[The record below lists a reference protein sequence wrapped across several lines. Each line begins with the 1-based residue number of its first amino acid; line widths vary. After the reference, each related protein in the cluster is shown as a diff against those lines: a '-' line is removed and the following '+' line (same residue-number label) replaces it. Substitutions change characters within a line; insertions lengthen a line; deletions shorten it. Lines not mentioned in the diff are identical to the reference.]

1 MVKEV
6 SKALASGNNVIGF
19 LVWYDCENAHVTPTS
34 LNNLFVKHSMPQDSK
49 GKFLDLPEA
58 IKPKNAFQ
66 KACRLAMAKDDSSNT
81 TRTTRTKLIVDG
93 MGKIVYGVV
102 DMDVNER
109 SESIEPDFSDRVWM
123 DKGNNTVQ
131 YDKGHPTSKKV
142 KLIFDTLCGEYTT
155 RDISRMIVDAM
166 DRMAALSLRKAGVV
180 YFVPVANEKQLIALQ
195 GVVNDIGQCNMQIFA
210 LGDDSVGGKFANK
223 SGVTAAAKS
232 HVNSKIE
239 EMKADIA
246 SLKDSMVEG
255 TLKGQSA
262 KNSIDVRMA
271 RFHELKSKCQILA
284 DALKMKAEDLEGDLN
299 SVETLIHEELEAA
312 AEPEA
317 EVA

>member
-1 MVKEV
+1 MVKEMQK
-6 SKALASGNNVIGF
+6 SLASGNSVIGF
-19 LVWYDCENAHVTPTS
+19 LVWYDCENAHITPTN
-34 LNNLFVKHSMPQDSK
+34 LENLFSKHSMPQDSK

-66 KACRLAMAKDDSSNT
+66 KACRLAMVKDSSDST
-81 TRTTRTKLIVDG
+81 ARRSITKLIVDG
-93 MGKIVYGVV
+93 MGKIVYGIV
-102 DMDVNER
+102 DLDVNER
-109 SESIEPDFSDRVWM
+109 AESIDPDFSDRVWM
-123 DKGNNTVQ
+123 DKGNYTVQ
-131 YDKGHPTSKKV
+131 FDKGHQIAKKV

-180 YFVPVANEKQLIALQ
+180 YFVPVANEGQLIALQ

-232 HVNSKIE
+232 HVNGKIE

-246 SLKDSMVEG
+246 VLKESMLEG
-255 TLKGQSA
+255 SVKGKSVQ
-262 KNSIDVRMA
+262 NSIDVRMA
-271 RFHELKSKCQILA
+271 RFRELKSKCQILA
-284 DALKMKAEDLEGDLN
+284 DALRIRAEDLEGDLN
-299 SVETLIHEELEAA
+299 SIETMIHEELEDVA
-312 AEPEA
+312 EA